1 MQSIEGVYGIRTT
14 PPWSYGEADAS
25 ADGEADGPADPDV
38 SGEPDASGDPESP
51 ADAEGLSE
59 GSAEK
64 DGTGIGV
71 GSGTKRE
78 GIPISDRTTMSTKIP
93 STMRTHGRPRVSSR
107 GGSAPG

>member
-14 PPWSYGEADAS
+14 PRWSGYGEADAS
-25 ADGEADGPADPDV
+25 ADGAADPDE
-38 SGEPDASGDPESP
+38 SGDPDASGDAEPS
-51 ADAEGLSE
+51 ADSEGLSE
-59 GSAEK
+59 GSAEN

-78 GIPISDRTTMSTKIP
+78 GIPIRDRTTMSTKMP
-93 STMRTHGRPRVSSR
+93 STMRTQGRPSVSSR